1 MIIFSGAT
9 VNCEIIPI
17 RHPVDDVH
25 SVFTRGGSRM
35 AYDIRKGHYQDVQT
49 HAAASK
55 VKSRFWYHPLSL
67 HEDMATRI
75 AERVTW
81 LEIGGRVRCIPG
93 MQVN

>member
-1 MIIFSGAT
+1 MD
-9 VNCEIIPI
+9 CEIIPI

-55 VKSRFWYHPLSL
+55 VKSRFWDHQPSL
-67 HEDMATRI
+67 YEDMTTRI
-75 AERVTW
+75 AERVSW
-81 LEIGGRVRCIPG
+81 LEIRGKDVYQECSI
-93 MQVN
+93 N